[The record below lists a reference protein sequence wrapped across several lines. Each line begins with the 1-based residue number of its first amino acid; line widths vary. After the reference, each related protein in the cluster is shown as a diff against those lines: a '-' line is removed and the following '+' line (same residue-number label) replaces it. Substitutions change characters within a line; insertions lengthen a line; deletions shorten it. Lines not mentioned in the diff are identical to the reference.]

1 MKAYKITQTIT
12 LFRPDISMFRQQFS
26 MQFPVRVTHCAALRV
41 PYTNSSV
48 SCVTSSLVCVK
59 HSLSVCLL
67 ALIKHAT
74 ILVYCSQR
82 CSLYYRMLFYF
93 DRKACIR
100 EANLLKML
108 ELILCTTNSS
118 EFSNRK
124 ELKSC
129 AVNIEVELKLLKR

>member
-1 MKAYKITQTIT
+1 MKAYKVTQTIT

-59 HSLSVCLL
+59 HSLSVYWLSSNTLQYWFIVLSVVVYTIASCFTLH
-67 ALIKHAT
+67 IKT
-74 ILVYCSQR
+74 
-82 CSLYYRMLFYF
+82 
-93 DRKACIR
+93 CIR

-118 EFSNRK
+118 EFWNRK
-124 ELKSC
+124 ELKRC
-129 AVNIEVELKLLKR
+129 AVNIEVELRLLKR